1 MVKNERQ
8 NLWLIIF
15 MFLIMALNA
24 VIDNTKGILI
34 PIFKETFNTNNTD
47 IGIMISI
54 GSFAYIIFTYI
65 GGILC
70 ERIGQKKVFFFGL
83 TFMTISVFLMSTT
96 KSFGALLI
104 YMFLMNVGNALLS
117 IGINTLIPLV
127 FISFQAVIMNL
138 THFCYGAGS
147 TVGQLAIGYLVDQG
161 FSWRSIYVYISI
173 AFVLVCVWFK
183 FLKVPTAHKVEEK
196 VRLNVTSVFK
206 DKLLYFY
213 GLGLGTYVFAEA
225 ATSSWLVNFLRE
237 SYGYSIHKSS
247 LYLSSFFFLFTIG
260 RLVGGFVAEK
270 KGYFISVLVS
280 LIIALILFSIALIVG
295 NSALILICISGIF
308 FAIAFP
314 TIALTIGKVFKE
326 NGSYVTGV
334 VITFSSSVNMILNFT
349 IGKLN
354 DSIGTTKAFY
364 MVPIS
369 LFISIIFIYLIYSNT
384 KNNSNLRQVE
394 KNG

>member
-1 MVKNERQ
+1 MKKRRE
-8 NLWLIIF
+8 NLWLIVF

-70 ERIGQKKVFFFGL
+70 ERIGQKKVFSLGL
-83 TFMTISVFLMSTT
+83 IFMTISVFLMSTT
-96 KSFGALLI
+96 KSFESLVI
-104 YMFLMNVGNALLS
+104 YMFFMNVGNALLS

-127 FISFQAVIMNL
+127 FISFQAIIMNL

-147 TVGQLAIGYLVDQG
+147 TVGQLSIGYLVDNG
-161 FSWRSIYVYISI
+161 FSWRTIYIFIAI
-173 AFVLVCVWFK
+173 AFVLVCIWFK
-183 FLKVPTAHKVEEK
+183 FLKVPTAHKAEEK
-196 VRLNVTSVFK
+196 MQLNMSSVFK
-206 DKLLYFY
+206 NKLLYFY
-213 GLGLGTYVFAEA
+213 GFGLGTYVFAEA
-225 ATSSWLVNFLRE
+225 GTSSWLVNFLRE

-247 LYLSSFFFLFTIG
+247 LYLSTFFFLFTIG

-270 KGYFISVLVS
+270 KGYFKSVLIS
-280 LIIALILFSIALIVG
+280 LVIALVLFSVALVIG

-334 VITFSSSVNMILNFT
+334 VITFSSSVNMILNFI
-349 IGKLN
+349 IGRLN

-369 LFISIIFIYLIYSNT
+369 LFLSIIFIYLIYSNT
-384 KNNSNLRQVE
+384 KNNLSLRQVE